1 MTDVAFSHLTARTDR
16 GVLVLSITLPELHG
30 DLATEALLSDL
41 SRAIGDTPS
50 PRVVLDCGKVQVL
63 TSMGITALLRFR
75 RMLGE
80 RTGRMVLCNV
90 TPHVADVLGVTKLA
104 SPASSG
110 AIPFPVVGDVESGV
124 KALTPDK

>member
-1 MTDVAFSHLTARTDR
+1 MTDLAFSHLTARADR
-16 GVLVLSITLPELHG
+16 GVLVLTITLPELHG

-41 SRAIGDTPS
+41 ARAIGDTQS
-50 PRVVLDCGKVQVL
+50 PRVVLDCGKVEVL

-75 RMLGE
+75 RSLGE
-80 RTGRMVLCNV
+80 RSGRMVLCNL